1 MYSVMYKIFVI
12 FLICTIKSALCL
24 KIQNLPCL
32 THESK
37 KDLDDAREELGTV
50 DSIIGKTVGT
60 LENDVQKTV
69 NIMKKHLVTMKSTI
83 GKIIKKV
90 ETDLIV
96 LKKDLK
102 SKFKINAFLITL
114 IKTTTL
120 IKVRIIVD
128 FNLYS

>member
-1 MYSVMYKIFVI
+1 MHKILVI
-12 FLICTIKSALCL
+12 FLFCTIKSALGL

-37 KDLDDAREELGTV
+37 TDLDDARKELVTV

-60 LENDVQKTV
+60 LENDIQKTV

-83 GKIIKKV
+83 GKVIKKV
-90 ETDLIV
+90 ETDLVV

-102 SKFKINAFLITL
+102 SKFKINAFLITH
-114 IKTTTL
+114 IKRTTHL
-120 IKVRIIVD
+120 KK
-128 FNLYS
+128 LG